1 MRLAFLLHL
10 YQPSTQDEETLRLIA
25 TTSYIPLVKKIK
37 STKNLRLS
45 LDIPLSLLEQMDKHG
60 YKAWID
66 DVKDLVTAGK
76 VELTGSG
83 AYHPLLPKLPTAFV
97 EKQVILNEYAL
108 GYYFGSKIGFEGE
121 PAITV
126 KNLAGFFPPELAVSD
141 SLMYTL
147 AELGYKWVA
156 VNEFAVPAS
165 MQYSVILHSGCSV
178 RLVCRNAGLS
188 NLLSFKRNLVTDDF
202 MNMLSACGDSV
213 IVMDGEFFG
222 HHYKDGIVL
231 FDKLLDEFAQNGV
244 ELTTVSDF
252 VNNVSVSPT
261 VDSIRESTW
270 SSRFDGDNFVAYPLW
285 ENKENPVLS
294 ALWELYNTVL
304 KEYAP
309 QPAATDNDKLG
320 NCALWNTNVVT
331 ELVGDVISH
340 KVSTDFLVMRV
351 LYSDQFWWLSKE
363 FVFDKM
369 LNNPYEARKAI
380 VMYEE
385 IIKSINSED
394 ISLAVEKTKRLLKV

>member
-66 DVKDLVTAGK
+66 DVKDLVTAGR

-244 ELTTVSDF
+244 ELTTV
-252 VNNVSVSPT
+252 
-261 VDSIRESTW
+261 
-270 SSRFDGDNFVAYPLW
+270 AYPLW